1 MPDYSL
7 FADETLVLR
16 FRIKDENGSI
26 YLPSE
31 SNINL
36 SYQSDC
42 GVGKFSEDS
51 ENKYIYFFFKPN
63 TSNKETGYVILHLN
77 GVAQLGDEKVV
88 FHDTEKIYLLFK
100 KISKEDEN

>member
-1 MPDYSL
+1 MPSFYL
-7 FADETLVLR
+7 FRDETLVLR
-16 FRIKDENGSI
+16 FQIKDANNSI

-42 GVGKFSEDS
+42 GTGEFSENTSDRCV
-51 ENKYIYFFFKPN
+51 YFFFKPN
-63 TSNKETGYVILHLN
+63 ISANEIGYLTLHLN
-77 GVAQLGDEKVV
+77 GTVQIGNKQHN

-100 KISKEDEN
+100 DVSK

>member
-16 FRIKDENGSI
+16 FRIKDENDSI
-26 YLPSE
+26 FLPSE

-42 GVGKFSEDS
+42 GTGKFDEDS
-51 ENKYIYFFFKPN
+51 ENKYVYFFFKPN
-63 TSNKETGYVILHLN
+63 VSNKEVGYIALHLN
-77 GVAQLGDEKVV
+77 ATVQLGSERVA

-100 KISKEDEN
+100 KWE